1 MFDTKKGKY
10 TDEENETI
18 IEAINR
24 GLAQGR
30 RERDILKELAD
41 TLNRGYA
48 GIMSHVRKLRT
59 EFPERFPS
67 NYQNGHSP
75 NGRMNSW
82 SEEEEET
89 VIQTVNRYLDEGK
102 SLSSAIAALEKQLS
116 RTQGAIYQRIY
127 TLRRKYP
134 DRFNRLPEQR
144 PRRRRRLQ
152 DWQIQRPEIRSL
164 DGTYS
169 KQQIEDIRQ
178 EIAASHEQENPVKVE
193 TNEFSSPRYEPSSEE
208 KMILKAFEKKFGK
221 PNATTRDKLLHLMR
235 KFGCTRVSIALFTIT
250 EDKAFPA
257 VVVDFLEQN
266 LGKNHTM

>member
-18 IEAINR
+18 IAAINQ

-30 RERDILKELAD
+30 RERDILKELAN

-48 GIMSHVRKLRT
+48 GIMSHVRKLRA

-67 NYQNGHSP
+67 YQNGHSP
-75 NGRMNSW
+75 NGRLNSW
-82 SEEEEET
+82 SKEEEET
-89 VIQTVNRYLDEGK
+89 VIETVNRYLNEGK
-102 SLSSAIAALEKQLS
+102 SLSSAIATLEKQLS
-116 RTQGAIYQRIY
+116 RSQGAIYQRIY

-134 DRFNRLPEQR
+134 DRFSHLPEQR
-144 PRRRRRLQ
+144 PRRRRRLL

-164 DGTYS
+164 DGTFS
-169 KQQIEDIRQ
+169 QKQGDDVRQ
-178 EIAASHEQENPVKVE
+178 ELAASHEQERPVKDQDQE
-193 TNEFSSPRYEPSSEE
+193 LSFPRYELSSEE
-208 KMILKAFEKKFGK
+208 QMILKAFEKRFGK
-221 PNATTRDKLLHLMR
+221 PSISAREKLLHLMR

-250 EDKAFPA
+250 EDKAFPT

-266 LGKNHTM
+266 LEKNHTM

>member
-18 IEAINR
+18 IAAINQ

-48 GIMSHVRKLRT
+48 GIMSHVRKLRA
-59 EFPERFPS
+59 EFPERFLS
-67 NYQNGHSP
+67 DNRNGHSP

-89 VIQTVNRYLDEGK
+89 VIQTVNRYLKEGK
-102 SLSSAIAALEKQLS
+102 SLSSAISTLEKQLS

-134 DRFNRLPEQR
+134 DRFTHLPEQR

-152 DWQIQRPEIRSL
+152 DWQIQRPEIRPL
-164 DGTYS
+164 DNS
-169 KQQIEDIRQ
+169 FSQHEK
-178 EIAASHEQENPVKVE
+178 EIAATHENPVMVKTE
-193 TNEFSSPRYEPSSEE
+193 EFPFPHYEPSSEE
-208 KMILKAFEKKFGK
+208 QMILKAFEKRFGK
-221 PNATTRDKLLHLMR
+221 PNTATREKLLHLMR

-250 EDKAFPA
+250 EDKEFPT

-266 LGKNHTM
+266 LEKNRAI

>member
-18 IEAINR
+18 IEAINQ

-48 GIMSHVRKLRT
+48 GIMSHVRKLRA

-89 VIQTVNRYLDEGK
+89 VIQTVNRYLNEGK

-164 DGTYS
+164 DGTFS
-169 KQQIEDIRQ
+169 QQQIENIRH
-178 EIAASHEQENPVKVE
+178 EIAASHEQESPVKDQ
-193 TNEFSSPRYEPSSEE
+193 TKEFSSPRYEPSSEE
-208 KMILKAFEKKFGK
+208 QMILKAFEKRFGK
-221 PNATTRDKLLHLMR
+221 PNATTRDKLVHLMR

-250 EDKAFPA
+250 EDKAFPT

-266 LGKNHTM
+266 LENNHTI